1 MRGSLP
7 SSLKF
12 PRIENLL
19 GPFFLLA
26 RFGTNGGKGV
36 VRSFGGEG
44 WKKKLLPLL
53 LLGNNKEERRG
64 RE

>member
-12 PRIENLL
+12 SRIENLL

-36 VRSFGGEG
+36 ARSFGGEEEG
-44 WKKKLLPLL
+44 EETSSSCVARQQQER
-53 LLGNNKEERRG
+53 KEG
-64 RE
+64 F